1 MTDSFINRLLLGKNI
16 DYTWKKLVEN
26 GFDQQ
31 ENQFPTAGI
40 IRSVNYDVQTTSAV
54 ESYKHF
60 ICHFSRFS
68 RFTHRLFSDKH
79 FSWSYHNQMNDN
91 SVFAVYK
98 LVLLKL
104 NMFAIIYIIFFV
116 GKFPIFE
123 KQKPN
128 LLIGIIIIIM
138 KLNIEHSERVIES
151 PSETISHLLVS
162 RFPQQH

>member
-1 MTDSFINRLLLGKNI
+1 
-16 DYTWKKLVEN
+16 
-26 GFDQQ
+26 
-31 ENQFPTAGI
+31 
-40 IRSVNYDVQTTSAV
+40 
-54 ESYKHF
+54 
-60 ICHFSRFS
+60 
-68 RFTHRLFSDKH
+68 
-79 FSWSYHNQMNDN
+79 MNDN

-128 LLIGIIIIIM
+128 LLIGIIIIIV

-162 RFPQQH
+162 WFPQQHWRVEFSNFWAMPNTCAVKKIRNILPT